1 MGTLIARCVKRR
13 WLIAIRRILCLVCP
27 VKKCPVKMPKPGE
40 CRVVGRLTCYYNPVM
55 CCKKKIYRAV
65 VTCFKG
71 RWIRLLRRIRCRR
84 CIPPVKKCPAKLPK
98 HGRCHV
104 LRHVWCKYGP
114 VTCCGKKIYTVM
126 ARCVKGRWR
135 VSARKVVCRPC
146 PPIKKCPGRFNKI
159 PSRGRCYGRLMCK
172 YGPVT
177 CCGKK
182 IYSRIAYC
190 FKGRFIVAIRRI
202 SCRRC
207 PTTVSCKCDT
217 PRMGTAGHNRMSCSN
232 GVRRSCASNE
242 ECYSKRRFLYGHWSK
257 VCRKPIFRP
266 DRRCNTSWKDQD
278 GYGCDTYKKHQWC
291 TASGQYGK
299 NWNTW
304 QFYKVNGKT
313 ALTCPQCGCKSNCDP
328 NWKDAHGLS
337 CSEYQKLKICTPQ
350 GGYGPGWANLTFSDF
365 SDCYGRTAKVCPQ
378 CGCKEPRRYDWSS
391 ALKFKGRWT
400 ASGWEIARDKRNP
413 RILVAR
419 TMNIIGNY
427 GRAYLT
433 VSFVVS
439 RISCMKYS
447 WRLHS
452 EENYDF
458 LSLYVNGVK
467 KINITGHLQHWQSRQ
482 VQLSSGEKTLSW
494 VYQKDSGYSSGTDR
508 AWVVNIRLVRGKCLV
523 PVIRPG
529 KCDSSWKDQDGYGC
543 DTYKKHQWCTASG
556 QYGKN

>member
-1 MGTLIARCVKRR
+1 MGSLYLNNVKKMNITGHFLKWQLRQVQVSPGKNTLR
-13 WLIAIRRILCLVCP
+13 WLYQKDSGNSRGADRAWVANIRLVRGKCLVP
-27 VKKCPVKMPKPGE
+27 VIRPGH
-40 CRVVGRLTCYYNPVM
+40 
-55 CCKKKIYRAV
+55 
-65 VTCFKG
+65 
-71 RWIRLLRRIRCRR
+71 RCD
-84 CIPPVKKCPAKLPK
+84 I
-98 HGRCHV
+98 
-104 LRHVWCKYGP
+104 
-114 VTCCGKKIYTVM
+114 
-126 ARCVKGRWR
+126 
-135 VSARKVVCRPC
+135 
-146 PPIKKCPGRFNKI
+146 
-159 PSRGRCYGRLMCK
+159 
-172 YGPVT
+172 
-177 CCGKK
+177 
-182 IYSRIAYC
+182 
-190 FKGRFIVAIRRI
+190 
-202 SCRRC
+202 
-207 PTTVSCKCDT
+207 
-217 PRMGTAGHNRMSCSN
+217 
-232 GVRRSCASNE
+232 
-242 ECYSKRRFLYGHWSK
+242 
-257 VCRKPIFRP
+257 
-266 DRRCNTSWKDQD
+266 
-278 GYGCDTYKKHQWC
+278 YKKHQWC
-291 TASGQYGK
+291 TASGHYGK

-304 QFYKVNGKT
+304 QFYKVNDKT
-313 ALTCPQCGCKSNCDP
+313 ALTCPQCGCKSKCDP

-350 GGYGPGWANLTFSDF
+350 GGYGPGWANLTFADF
-365 SDCYGRTAKVCPQ
+365 TDCHGRTAKVCPQ

-439 RISCMKYS
+439 RISCIKYS

-482 VQLSSGEKTLSW
+482 VQVSSGEKTLSW

-523 PVIRPG
+523 PAIRPG

-556 QYGKN
+556 QYGKNWNTWQFYKMNGKTALTCPQCGCKSNCDPNWKDAHGLSCSEYQKLKICTPQGRYGPGWANLTFADFSDCYGRTAKVCPQCGCKSG